1 MTRSSTTTSLWKPT
15 AALLLKICELNG
27 HLTQPQQLDILV
39 RAEADKLKVA
49 EEALTAKCLKCGCY
63 LV

>member
-1 MTRSSTTTSLWKPT
+1 MTRSSTTTSLWQPT
-15 AALLLKICELNG
+15 ATLLRELCRLNG
-27 HLTQPQQLDILV
+27 HTQPQQLDILV